1 MYKYLFEILL
11 FIPWGI
17 WGRNIFVTKSGP
29 MLSLKE
35 EGRAVV
41 INILSLPDKTGFQ
54 FRFCLL
60 LSIQQ
65 NN

>member
-17 WGRNIFVTKSGP
+17 RGGNIFVTKSAP

-35 EGRAVV
+35 EGRTV
-41 INILSLPDKTGFQ
+41 IINTVSLPDKTGFQ

-60 LSIQQ
+60 LYVQQ